1 MVTSVRNRRAI
12 WVAVLLVSVG
22 LRVALALHYGDSVP
36 VDQDE
41 HSYSQLAWR
50 VATGHGYTF
59 ERPWYPFTPADTPT
73 AHWSFLYTALV
84 AGVYRIVGYHPLVVR
99 LTSAVATGFLLPW
112 VVYRVT
118 RRAFPERR
126 TVALVAAIG
135 AAGYAYFITF
145 GARIMTEGL
154 YIVALLWSLD
164 SALAV
169 ADDLKQS
176 VAVPLAHSLQLGLSL
191 GTAVLLRQAIL
202 PWVPLLFVWLLL
214 NVGTLQRLKPH
225 TLKPLIVA
233 GLVLI
238 ACILPWTLRNCR
250 VYGSFLLLNSNT
262 GYAMYSA
269 QHPMHGTDFQEYE
282 AAPLPED
289 LLRGDWIP
297 ESEIDRA
304 LLARGISFVLAEP
317 RRYLLLSVSRL
328 WDFFVFW
335 PTHGTPLLNNV
346 GRLVSFTAFLPFMV
360 YGSVLTLQ
368 QAWRASDTAIGF
380 LRHPA
385 MLLLG
390 FVCFYTLLH
399 ALTWAMPRYRIPAD
413 AVMMPFAAIAVLD
426 LHAKVTRDCRGNDGI
441 SAVQE

>member
-1 MVTSVRNRRAI
+1 M
-12 WVAVLLVSVG
+12 AVLLVSVG
-22 LRVALALHYGDSVP
+22 LRVAVALYYGDWVP
-36 VDQDE
+36 ADQDE

-50 VATGHGYTF
+50 VATGYGYTF
-59 ERPWYPFTPADTPT
+59 DRPWYPFTPADTPT
-73 AHWSFLYTALV
+73 AHWSFLYTALI

-99 LTSAVATGFLLPW
+99 LASAVATGLLLPW

-126 TVALVAAIG
+126 AAALVAAIG

-154 YIVALLWSLD
+154 YMVALLWSLD
-164 SALAV
+164 SAMAV

-176 VAVPLAHSLQLGLSL
+176 VGVPLAHSLQLGLSL

-214 NVGTLQRLKPH
+214 NVGTFRGLRPH

-238 ACILPWTLRNCR
+238 ACILPWTLRNYR

-289 LLRGDWIP
+289 LLRGAWIP
-297 ESEIDRA
+297 EPEIDRA

-317 RRYLLLSVSRL
+317 GRYLLLSVSRL

-335 PTHGTPLLNNV
+335 PTPDTPLLNNV

-360 YGSVLTLQ
+360 YGSVLAVLQ
-368 QAWRASDTAIGF
+368 ARKASGTALDF
-380 LRHPA
+380 LRQPA
-385 MLLLG
+385 ILLLG
-390 FVCFYTLLH
+390 FVGFYTLLH
-399 ALTWAMPRYRIPAD
+399 VLTWAMPRYRIPAD

-426 LHAKVTRDCRGNDGI
+426 LHTKIRRHRRGSDDI
-441 SAVQE
+441 SAMQV